1 MSESSHD
8 DELGRFAGQIVGV
21 SARRATWR
29 SHGGDIGAVE
39 AISWRA
45 LRYQLAVRPR
55 VISSRMA
62 GDLHLEMGDTADFRD
77 DSPQKHQSLA
87 QSVIYAGKMVIA
99 SP

>member
-1 MSESSHD
+1 MMTSRDALPDRLWVYLPGVRLCDRTVGRWSAQLVSISE
-8 DELGRFAGQIVGV
+8 L
-21 SARRATWR
+21 SACRATWR

-62 GDLHLEMGDTADFRD
+62 GDLHLEMGDTADF
-77 DSPQKHQSLA
+77 
-87 QSVIYAGKMVIA
+87 
-99 SP
+99 